1 MNKFIGKILLFNGY
15 LVGSKLKEEGFYALF
30 KIFEIL
36 VIPILLLF
44 IIIDDGVSNKTLCG
58 RNKVNKIKVA

>member
-1 MNKFIGKILLFNGY
+1 M
-15 LVGSKLKEEGFYALF
+15 KEEGFYALF

>member
-1 MNKFIGKILLFNGY
+1 M
-15 LVGSKLKEEGFYALF
+15 KEEGFYALF

-44 IIIDDGVSNKTLCG
+44 IIDDGVSNKTLCG